1 MGEAPQYHHGAS
13 DGGEAG
19 SDSEIE
25 ERSVHDSEEDVE
37 SAEES
42 VDGGYQ
48 LPPLMTESEGDM
60 DDDVPVLAASEFDE
74 DMLTSNVNP
83 FSSQVNPSAHIPASM
98 YINPCSY

>member
-48 LPPLMTESEGDM
+48 LPPLMPPEAILIT
-60 DDDVPVLAASEFDE
+60 
-74 DMLTSNVNP
+74 
-83 FSSQVNPSAHIPASM
+83 
-98 YINPCSY
+98 PCRYTPKL